1 MWFTNK
7 QPDKK
12 QVVFLVLQKKK
23 NINSVKWSLFK
34 GVDLILEA
42 QCQDD
47 NLKKKKLKTTRKT
60 TTNDENYVNFSI
72 DILLVR

>member
-12 QVVFLVLQKKK
+12 QVVFLVLQKK

-47 NLKKKKLKTTRKT
+47 NLKKKNPKQHGKQQQMMK
-60 TTNDENYVNFSI
+60 I
-72 DILLVR
+72 M

>member
-42 QCQDD
+42 QCPDD
-47 NLKKKKLKTTRKT
+47 NFKKKPKTTRKT

>member
-12 QVVFLVLQKKK
+12 QVVFLVLQKK

-47 NLKKKKLKTTRKT
+47 NLKKKPKTTRKT

-72 DILLVR
+72 DILFVR

>member
-12 QVVFLVLQKKK
+12 QVVFLVLQKK
-23 NINSVKWSLFK
+23 NINSVKWSLIK

-47 NLKKKKLKTTRKT
+47 NLKKKPKTTRKT

-72 DILLVR
+72 NILLVR

>member
-12 QVVFLVLQKKK
+12 QVVFLVLQKK
-23 NINSVKWSLFK
+23 NINSVKWSLIK

-47 NLKKKKLKTTRKT
+47 NFKKKNPKQHGKQQQMMK
-60 TTNDENYVNFSI
+60 I
-72 DILLVR
+72 M

>member
-12 QVVFLVLQKKK
+12 QVVFLVLQKK
-23 NINSVKWSLFK
+23 NINSVKWSLIK

-42 QCQDD
+42 QCQD
-47 NLKKKKLKTTRKT
+47 NLKKKNPKTTRKT

-72 DILLVR
+72 DILFVR

>member
-12 QVVFLVLQKKK
+12 QSCIPCFAKK

-47 NLKKKKLKTTRKT
+47 NFKKKTKTTRKT

-72 DILLVR
+72 DILFVR

>member
-23 NINSVKWSLFK
+23 KYINSVKWSLFK

-47 NLKKKKLKTTRKT
+47 NLKKKPKTTRKT

-72 DILLVR
+72 NILLVR

>member
-12 QVVFLVLQKKK
+12 QVVFLVLQKK
-23 NINSVKWSLFK
+23 NINSVKWSLIK

-47 NLKKKKLKTTRKT
+47 NLKKKNPKTTRKT

-72 DILLVR
+72 DILFVR